1 MRSTKLN
8 GKLVKFQHCP
18 RNGKQDV
25 AAFSDSRKSDTSQ
38 KKMQYSMQRRAP
50 SVDETSAWLWYSSA
64 SPSLLKLKLLF
75 ALPAKQIQWDIK
87 MKTTLKH
94 TAKLAGLA
102 LCINGA
108 AAQDVGNPLE
118 ELIVV
123 ANRVPVSAKRLGT
136 SVSVMNEA
144 DIIAHSNVSLTDIIR
159 QLPSVGASRNG
170 PIGSAT
176 SLRIRGEEGFR
187 TLTRFDG
194 IKLSDPSGPQV
205 QPQLQHIVSSG
216 IERVEVLRGPQGLSF
231 GADAGGVID
240 ITSRQGTGPLSG
252 SIDGHGGSFGT
263 NQLALNVGAG
273 TERADFYVSASTFQ
287 TDGFNARVSDTNPG
301 DNDGYDNES
310 FHGRVGI
317 NLSEQWRL
325 DLVHRY
331 SDGDT
336 EFDGCTF
343 TANDCNSLYE
353 LEASR
358 VQLKYT
364 GAAMNHSLAAT
375 QTKSDNDSLTQGVSA
390 FTAKGK
396 LERLEYIGQL
406 TELNGFDLVFGVD
419 VEQEANNAISR
430 DNIGY
435 YGEFLSDFSDTLF
448 FTAGV
453 RLDDND
459 DFGQHTSLRVSTAYL
474 IDLGSSNTL
483 KLKASA
489 GTGFRAPSTSEIAY
503 NAGPFAAPPASN
515 VVLSEETSQGFEF
528 GIEYFLGAQLKLEAV
543 YFNQDVEDA
552 IFFDLELF
560 SGYLQD
566 VGNSTSSGIELIADY
581 ALNANWTLKGNYT
594 FNDTE
599 RPNGLQRIRRPEH
612 LANLGVSYRSNDSK
626 LAFNAFYRSSAN
638 AIDGN
643 TVLVP
648 LDDFDVLDINARYQ
662 ISDSVEIYA
671 RIENAL
677 DENYQEIAGFNSA
690 ERGSYIGA
698 NLSF

>member
-1 MRSTKLN
+1 MKN
-8 GKLVKFQHCP
+8 QVKHP
-18 RNGKQDV
+18 
-25 AAFSDSRKSDTSQ
+25 
-38 KKMQYSMQRRAP
+38 
-50 SVDETSAWLWYSSA
+50 
-64 SPSLLKLKLLF
+64 
-75 ALPAKQIQWDIK
+75 
-87 MKTTLKH
+87 
-94 TAKLAGLA
+94 AKLALLA
-102 LCINGA
+102 LCINSAHG
-108 AAQDVGNPLE
+108 QDSGNPLE

-123 ANRVPVSAKRLGT
+123 ANRVPVSAKQLGT
-136 SVSVMNEA
+136 SVSVLNEA
-144 DIIAHSNVSLTDIIR
+144 DIIAHSNVSITDVIR

-216 IERVEVLRGPQGLSF
+216 IERIEVLRGPQGLSF
-231 GADAGGVID
+231 GADAGGVIN
-240 ITSRQGTGPLSG
+240 ITSKQGAGPLTG
-252 SIDGHGGSFGT
+252 SIDGHAGSFGT
-263 NQLALNVGAG
+263 NQLAMNLGAG
-273 TERADFYVSASTFQ
+273 TERADFYLSASSFQ
-287 TDGFNARVSDTNPG
+287 TEGFNARVSDTNPG
-301 DNDGYDNES
+301 DKDGYDNES

-317 NLSEQWRL
+317 NLNSQWRL

-331 SDGDT
+331 NDGDT

-343 TANDCNSLYE
+343 TTNDCNSLYE
-353 LEASR
+353 LQASR
-358 VQLKYT
+358 AQLKYSD
-364 GAAMNHSLAAT
+364 AAMSHSFAVT

-396 LERLEYIGQL
+396 LDRVEYIGQL

-419 VEQEANNAISR
+419 LEEESNNAISR

-459 DFGQHTSLRVSTAYL
+459 DFGEHTSIRVSAAHL
-474 IDLGSSNTL
+474 IELGNDNTL
-483 KLKASA
+483 KFKASA
-489 GTGFRAPSTSEIAY
+489 GTGFRAPSTAEIAY
-503 NAGPFAAPPASN
+503 NAGAFASPPASN
-515 VVLSEETSQGFEF
+515 VQLKEETSQGFEL
-528 GIEYFLGAQLKLEAV
+528 GLEYFAGAHLKLEAV
-543 YFNQDVEDA
+543 YFSQDVEDA
-552 IFFDLELF
+552 ILFDLQAF

-566 VGNSTSSGIELIADY
+566 VGNSTSSGVELIADY
-581 ALNANWTLKGNYT
+581 SLSANWTLKGNYT
-594 FNDTE
+594 FNETE
-599 RPNGLQRIRRPEH
+599 RPNGLQRIRRPEN
-612 LANLGVSYRSNDSK
+612 LANAGVSYRSSDGK

-638 AIDGN
+638 AVDGN

-648 LDDFDVLDINARYQ
+648 LDDFDVVDINARYQ
-662 ISDSVEIYA
+662 INENVEVYA

-677 DENYQEIAGFNSA
+677 DEDYQEIVGFNSA

-698 NLSF
+698 KLSF